1 MYCNYSSE
9 SGARLCLCRPEEWIV
24 HAFPVIFACIRPADG
39 RPVRHSLWE
48 RAKFSL
54 GSIRSQIIV
63 GALEINVYL

>member
-54 GSIRSQIIV
+54 
-63 GALEINVYL
+63 